1 MAKIKI
7 SCETESEIINYI
19 QLLSARAQVKLKG
32 KIGKSKDNKYFNVHL
47 DVRQIQRTN

>member
-7 SCETESEIINYI
+7 SSKTEDEITKYI
-19 QLLSARAQVKLKG
+19 ELLSTGAQVELKG

>member
-1 MAKIKI
+1 MGKIKI

-19 QLLSARAQVKLKG
+19 QILSAGAQVKTKG
-32 KIGKSKDNKYFNVHL
+32 KIGKSKDDKYFNIHL